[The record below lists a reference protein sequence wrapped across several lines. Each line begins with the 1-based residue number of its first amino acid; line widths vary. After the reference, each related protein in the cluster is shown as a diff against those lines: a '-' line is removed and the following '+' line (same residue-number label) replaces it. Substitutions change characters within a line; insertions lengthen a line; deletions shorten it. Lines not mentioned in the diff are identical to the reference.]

1 MREHLPAPEVASPS
15 PARPVP
21 VARTP
26 IRQPVRTPAAGPV
39 RQLARDNGGRGMGNR
54 ATIATLAQAGVR
66 VTSPSDQVEREAT
79 AVADAVV
86 RAPAPAPVVA
96 VAPAE
101 ETVARR
107 PAVQP
112 AATTLA
118 TASGVHAAVRPA
130 MAARALREPGRSP
143 RPGFAQTPLAR
154 AADDTPTDQ
163 VAPAM
168 PKARAVQRN
177 SPAMPRG
184 PPAGLPPVVAAGFS
198 GGSPVA
204 PGVRDR
210 IEPTLGADLSG
221 MRVHSGPTA
230 ARAATSVGA
239 RAFTI
244 GSDVVLGPGERTDDV
259 ALMAHEATHVV
270 QQTPGALAREETED
284 DSLIPD
290 FILDEVRSV
299 VRSIPGYTLV
309 AAAIGQDPLTG
320 QPVSLELDN
329 AVETLLLAGPFGP
342 GVAVVLKAMDLLS
355 SAWTVVTTTLAAHR
369 ITVSRIGEDIDA
381 AWDRFTVANRIDG
394 NVAIVRGYINAFLA
408 DIRAAIGDLVG
419 QLIQAVRDAIVPIVE
434 PYLIEGALAPVWNLA
449 TKVMHYNPLTGADV
463 TASTAEIIAD
473 FLTLIGQDEVLAQMT
488 ERGTLQETADW
499 VDGQIAVFLSL
510 IGRAG
515 QLFSDAW
522 DAISPANL
530 PNLLDTLPD
539 LANRAV
545 ALFSD
550 VVAFGSNLIAQILVF
565 VRDSLLEWL
574 SEKAHTMRGF
584 KLLTVILGANP
595 FTGAGVE
602 RNAENLIGGFIEL
615 IAGPET
621 YAQLAESG
629 VIAEAAGKIESEMER
644 LNISWELITGT
655 FTAIWDSLSLSDFLD
670 PIGCIMRV
678 IDQFGEPL
686 SRIISFAATVVQV
699 VLELILRL
707 MNFPS
712 DLLGSII
719 AGVQQA
725 LDNIQADPVGFLN
738 NLLAALKQG
747 FSQFFDNILTHLVQ
761 GLADWLFRGL
771 KGLGIEIPTE
781 LSGESILKLAMD
793 VMGLSVDFLWECLT
807 EVIGAEKVA
816 LIRGAIDK
824 LGQAWAFI
832 SDVQQRGMV
841 AVWEY
846 LSTQLGNLWDTILG
860 MAKDWLVSNIIDAAI
875 AKVLS
880 MLDPTGVMAVI
891 NSCIAFYRAVQS
903 VIEYVTEILQIVK
916 TYVDTI
922 AAIAAGNI
930 APGATMLEGGLAAAI
945 PVAIG
950 FLASQVGLGDIPEKI
965 VEIINGL
972 RQAIKDAVIWLI
984 RQALRL
990 GEAALNALGLGK
1002 NTPPEE
1008 QPTEEEAGEE
1018 VDLPTAHDDVPMDG
1032 SPHELWF
1039 AEAGGQVAVF
1049 MASSQSGQ
1057 ILGKIGA
1064 TLGDPKCPDGIK
1076 GELNALQA
1084 EVTQLQADI
1093 ATAWAEPLPSG
1104 KTRRRLPKR
1113 FVTRLQ
1119 AARTK
1124 LQALGQ
1130 AHHMSDLSDFG
1141 HPSKYVAEGAIA
1153 DEYRKN
1159 WRQLFYGSWS
1169 GGANTTCW
1177 NTAVTAMKG
1186 PWQQANPGTTCPP
1199 NFDVYRCAECG
1210 QIFSDT
1216 GAISSLGGQPV
1227 EKRLGTIDHRV
1238 PTVGHFQS
1246 GDPVAGS
1253 PRGLDTIQSVRQGWY
1268 NSLAN
1273 LQPMCKTCNTE
1284 SLRNDSWDAGP
1295 NFRGPGET

>member
-1 MREHLPAPEVASPS
+1 
-15 PARPVP
+15 
-21 VARTP
+21 
-26 IRQPVRTPAAGPV
+26 
-39 RQLARDNGGRGMGNR
+39 
-54 ATIATLAQAGVR
+54 
-66 VTSPSDQVEREAT
+66 
-79 AVADAVV
+79 
-86 RAPAPAPVVA
+86 
-96 VAPAE
+96 
-101 ETVARR
+101 
-107 PAVQP
+107 
-112 AATTLA
+112 
-118 TASGVHAAVRPA
+118 
-130 MAARALREPGRSP
+130 
-143 RPGFAQTPLAR
+143 
-154 AADDTPTDQ
+154 
-163 VAPAM
+163 
-168 PKARAVQRN
+168 
-177 SPAMPRG
+177 
-184 PPAGLPPVVAAGFS
+184 
-198 GGSPVA
+198 
-204 PGVRDR
+204 
-210 IEPTLGADLSG
+210 
-221 MRVHSGPTA
+221 
-230 ARAATSVGA
+230 
-239 RAFTI
+239 
-244 GSDVVLGPGERTDDV
+244 
-259 ALMAHEATHVV
+259 
-270 QQTPGALAREETED
+270 
-284 DSLIPD
+284 
-290 FILDEVRSV
+290 
-299 VRSIPGYTLV
+299 
-309 AAAIGQDPLTG
+309 
-320 QPVSLELDN
+320 
-329 AVETLLLAGPFGP
+329 
-342 GVAVVLKAMDLLS
+342 
-355 SAWTVVTTTLAAHR
+355 
-369 ITVSRIGEDIDA
+369 
-381 AWDRFTVANRIDG
+381 
-394 NVAIVRGYINAFLA
+394 
-408 DIRAAIGDLVG
+408 
-419 QLIQAVRDAIVPIVE
+419 
-434 PYLIEGALAPVWNLA
+434 
-449 TKVMHYNPLTGADV
+449 
-463 TASTAEIIAD
+463 ASTVEIISD

-499 VDGQIAVFLSL
+499 VDTQIATFLSL

-545 ALFSD
+545 ALFGD
-550 VVAFGSNLIAQILVF
+550 VVAFGSTLISQILVF

-615 IAGPET
+615 IAGPDT

-655 FTAIWDSLSLSDFLD
+655 FTAIWESLSLSDFLD

-686 SRIISFAATVVQV
+686 SRIISFASTVVQV

-707 MNFPS
+707 MNFPG

-781 LSGESILKLAMD
+781 LSGESILKLALD
-793 VMGLSVDFLWECLT
+793 VMGLSVEFLWECLG

-832 SDVQQRGMV
+832 VDVQTRGMV

-846 LSTQLGNLWDTILG
+846 ISSQLGNLWDTILG

-922 AAIAAGNI
+922 AAIAAGNS

-984 RQALRL
+984 RQAMRL
-990 GEAALNALGLGK
+990 GEAALNALGMGGSGDS
-1002 NTPPEE
+1002 PEPAPEE
-1008 QPTEEEAGEE
+1008 PSAAGAGALA
-1018 VDLPTAHDDVPMDG
+1018 LPSTPIAFSMDG
-1032 SPHELWF
+1032 AGHSIWF
-1039 AEAGGQVAVF
+1039 ERSGSGYQVT
-1049 MASSQSGQ
+1049 MASSHAGHLRARVDAALGDDNCPAGARPILAAASGELQ
-1057 ILGKIGA
+1057 RFESEIAEMDRLWSDPMNSNVPLNSAVLGREFTKGEYPQAVTTRLGAYRA
-1064 TLGDPKCPDGIK
+1064 TL
-1076 GELNALQA
+1076 E
-1084 EVTQLQADI
+1084 
-1093 ATAWAEPLPSG
+1093 
-1104 KTRRRLPKR
+1104 
-1113 FVTRLQ
+1113 
-1119 AARTK
+1119 
-1124 LQALGQ
+1124 
-1130 AHHMSDLSDFG
+1130 
-1141 HPSKYVAEGAIA
+1141 
-1153 DEYRKN
+1153 
-1159 WRQLFYGSWS
+1159 
-1169 GGANTTCW
+1169 
-1177 NTAVTAMKG
+1177 
-1186 PWQQANPGTTCPP
+1186 
-1199 NFDVYRCAECG
+1199 
-1210 QIFSDT
+1210 
-1216 GAISSLGGQPV
+1216 SLGGQFHMKDLTDMGHRSRYVTEDSISPEFREGWRRRFYGGWQGGIENTKWQESNQAGIRELRARDPAAAIPANPDV
-1227 EKRLGTIDHRV
+1227 YCCASCGGCFSSGGGVPGYPIRPWHLDHI
-1238 PTVGHFQS
+1238 Q
-1246 GDPVAGS
+1246 PVAS
-1253 PRGLDTIQSVRQGWY
+1253 HFNSEGLNTTQDVRVGWY
-1268 NSLAN
+1268 SRPIN
-1273 LQPMCKTCNTE
+1273 LQGLCSTCNLQKGSRDENGVASEVT
-1284 SLRNDSWDAGP
+1284 SWRVHRRFRGSGDAGP
-1295 NFRGPGET
+1295 DPSDEG

>member
-1 MREHLPAPEVASPS
+1 
-15 PARPVP
+15 
-21 VARTP
+21 
-26 IRQPVRTPAAGPV
+26 
-39 RQLARDNGGRGMGNR
+39 MGNR
-54 ATIATLAQAGVR
+54 ATIATLAQASVR
-66 VTSPSDQVEREAT
+66 VTSPTDAVEREAS
-79 AVADAVV
+79 AVSDAVM
-86 RAPAPAPVVA
+86 RAPVAAPVPVVS

-101 ETVARR
+101 ETATHQPTPEPAVAR
-107 PAVQP
+107 
-112 AATTLA
+112 LA
-118 TASGVHAAVRPA
+118 SASGVHAVGRTLPPPR
-130 MAARALREPGRSP
+130 MIPRVGRSQ
-143 RPGFAQTPLAR
+143 RPGFRQTPLPSNSGGAAAR
-154 AADDTPTDQ
+154 PSTRPRTVPF
-163 VAPAM
+163 VAQQA
-168 PKARAVQRN
+168 

-184 PPAGLPPVVAAGFS
+184 PPAGLPPVIAAGFS

-204 PGVRDR
+204 PAVRDR

-221 MRVHSGPTA
+221 MRVHAGPAA

-239 RAFTI
+239 RAFTV
-244 GSDVVLGPGERTDDV
+244 GSDVVLGPGESPHDV

-270 QQTPGALAREETED
+270 QQSSGALAREESED

-290 FILDEVRSV
+290 FILDEIRSV

-320 QPVSLELDN
+320 QPATLELDN

-342 GVAVVLKAMDLLS
+342 GVAVVLKGMDLLS
-355 SAWTVVTTTLAAHR
+355 SAWTVVTSTLAAHR
-369 ITVSRIGEDIDA
+369 VTVARIGEDIDA

-408 DIRAAIGDLVG
+408 DIRAAIGDLVD

-434 PYLIEGALAPVWNLA
+434 PYLIEGPLAPVWNLA

-463 TASTAEIIAD
+463 TASTVEIISD

-499 VDGQIAVFLSL
+499 VDTQIATFLSL

-545 ALFSD
+545 ALFGD
-550 VVAFGSNLIAQILVF
+550 VVAFGSTLISQILVF

-602 RNAENLIGGFIEL
+602 RSAENLIGGFIEL
-615 IAGPET
+615 IAGPDT

-644 LNISWELITGT
+644 LNISWDLITGT
-655 FTAIWDSLSLSDFLD
+655 FTAIWESLSLTDFLD

-707 MNFPS
+707 MNFPG

-771 KGLGIEIPTE
+771 KGMGIEIPTE
-781 LSGESILKLAMD
+781 LSGESILKLALD
-793 VMGLSVDFLWECLT
+793 VMGLSVEFLWECLT

-832 SDVQQRGMV
+832 VDVQNRGMV

-846 LSTQLGNLWDTILG
+846 ISSQLGNLWDTILG

-972 RQAIKDAVIWLI
+972 RQAIKDAVVWLI
-984 RQALRL
+984 RQAMRL
-990 GEAALNALGLGK
+990 GEAALNALGLGGDK
-1002 NTPPEE
+1002 PSEE
-1008 QPTEEEAGEE
+1008 PAEEG
-1018 VDLPTAHDDVPMDG
+1018 DDVELPSPKDGLSMDG
-1032 SPHELWF
+1032 ASHEIWF
-1039 AEAGGQVAVF
+1039 AESGGGVVVF
-1049 MASSQSGQ
+1049 MASGAGSDIIAKIDTATGKQDCPEGAKAPLAALRGKVEALQ
-1057 ILGKIGA
+1057 GELKTDMATPLPGGGKRRRIRRKFLNDLHGFRADLVKIG
-1064 TLGDPKCPDGIK
+1064 TDHNMK
-1076 GELNALQA
+1076 
-1084 EVTQLQADI
+1084 
-1093 ATAWAEPLPSG
+1093 
-1104 KTRRRLPKR
+1104 
-1113 FVTRLQ
+1113 
-1119 AARTK
+1119 
-1124 LQALGQ
+1124 
-1130 AHHMSDLSDFG
+1130 DLIDFG
-1141 HPSKYVAEGAIA
+1141 SASKYVSDGEIA
-1153 DEYRKN
+1153 PEYRGHPL
-1159 WRQLFYGSWS
+1159 WRETFYGGWK
-1169 GGANTTCW
+1169 GGVKEKIRDLSFAGGLKYW
-1177 NTAVTAMKG
+1177 AF
-1186 PWQQANPGTTCPP
+1186 QNPGVQPP
-1199 NFDVYRCAECG
+1199 SQSQFDVYRCSLCGGYYSDHGAVPGFPVQPWTLDHAE
-1210 QIFSDT
+1210 
-1216 GAISSLGGQPV
+1216 PV
-1227 EKRLGTIDHRV
+1227 V
-1238 PTVGHFQS
+1238 SHFQREGLNTTQDARS
-1246 GDPVAGS
+1246 AWYN
-1253 PRGLDTIQSVRQGWY
+1253 LDT
-1268 NSLAN
+1268 N
-1273 LQPMCKTCNTE
+1273 LQPMCKKDNTE
-1284 SLRNDSWDAGP
+1284 DQKMTTWKVGAG
-1295 NFRGPGET
+1295 FRGKGDKP

>member
-1 MREHLPAPEVASPS
+1 
-15 PARPVP
+15 
-21 VARTP
+21 
-26 IRQPVRTPAAGPV
+26 
-39 RQLARDNGGRGMGNR
+39 MGNR
-54 ATIATLAQAGVR
+54 ATMATLAQAGVR
-66 VTSPSDQVEREAT
+66 VTSPADHVEREAS

-86 RAPAPAPVVA
+86 RAPAPVVT

-101 ETVARR
+101 ETVARKPTR
-107 PAVQP
+107 EPATVTVSRVPGDLRDRSPQQP
-112 AATTLA
+112 VAARLA
-118 TASGVHAAVRPA
+118 TP
-130 MAARALREPGRSP
+130 PGRSP
-143 RPGFAQTPLAR
+143 RSGFPQTQLAR
-154 AADDTPTDQ
+154 AAEATGQAGTRPGIPKVNTGRPT
-163 VAPAM
+163 
-168 PKARAVQRN
+168 

-184 PPAGLPPVVAAGFS
+184 PPAGLPPVIAAGFS
-198 GGSPVA
+198 GGTPVA

-210 IEPTLGADLSG
+210 IEPTLGADLSQ
-221 MRVHSGPTA
+221 MRVHTGPDA

-244 GSDVVLGPGERTDDV
+244 GSDVVLGPGERSDDLG
-259 ALMAHEATHVV
+259 LMAHEATHVV
-270 QQTPGALAREETED
+270 QQTSGRLALAREETED

-320 QPVSLELDN
+320 QPVTLELDN

-408 DIRAAIGDLVG
+408 DIRSAIGDLVD

-434 PYLIEGALAPVWNLA
+434 PYLVDGALAPVWNLA
-449 TKVMHYNPLTGADV
+449 IKVMHYNPLTGADV
-463 TASTAEIIAD
+463 SASTAEIIAD

-499 VDGQIAVFLSL
+499 VDTQIATFLSL

-515 QLFSDAW
+515 QLFTDAW

-550 VVAFGSNLIAQILVF
+550 VVAFGSTLISQILVF

-615 IAGPET
+615 IAGPDT

-655 FTAIWDSLSLSDFLD
+655 FTAIWESLSLSDFLD

-707 MNFPS
+707 MNFPG

-781 LSGESILKLAMD
+781 LSGESILKLALD
-793 VMGLSVDFLWECLT
+793 VMGLSVEFLWECLG

-832 SDVQQRGMV
+832 VDVQTRGMV

-846 LSTQLGNLWDTILG
+846 ISSQLGNLWDTILG

-984 RQALRL
+984 RQAMRL
-990 GEAALNALGLGK
+990 GEAALNALGLGN

-1018 VDLPTAHDDVPMDG
+1018 VDLPTAHDDVGMDG

-1039 AEAGGQVAVF
+1039 AESGGQVAVF

-1064 TLGDPKCPDGIK
+1064 TLADPKCPDGIK
-1076 GELNALQA
+1076 GELGALQT
-1084 EVTQLQADI
+1084 EVTQLQTDI
-1093 ATAWAEPLPSG
+1093 ATAWAVPLPSG
-1104 KTRRRLPKR
+1104 KPRRRLPKR
-1113 FVTRLQ
+1113 FLTRLQ
-1119 AARTK
+1119 TARTK

-1130 AHHMSDLSDFG
+1130 THHMSDLSDFG
-1141 HPSKYVAEGAIA
+1141 HPSKYVADGQIA
-1153 DEYRKN
+1153 QEYRSFPL
-1159 WRQLFYGSWS
+1159 WRDTFYGSWRN
-1169 GGANTTCW
+1169 GVDETF
-1177 NTAVTAMKG
+1177 
-1186 PWQQANPGTTCPP
+1186 WQRSLTEGRNEWARLNPGQPVP
-1199 NFDVYRCAECG
+1199 AGFDVYRCHGSCG
-1210 QIFSDT
+1210 QFYSDG
-1216 GAISSLGGQPV
+1216 GAVTVMGTQTVTRRRWTLDHHTPV
-1227 EKRLGTIDHRV
+1227 V
-1238 PTVGHFQS
+1238 SHFQS
-1246 GDPVAGS
+1246 TGLGQAQTERVQWYSDP
-1253 PRGLDTIQSVRQGWY
+1253 T
-1268 NSLAN
+1268 N
-1273 LQPMCKTCNTE
+1273 LTAMCATDNQE
-1284 SLRNDSWDAGP
+1284 SLRMANWTAKP
-1295 NFRGPGET
+1295 EFRGPGEAP